1 MKRQQNEKERV
12 KNLMISQNI
21 FENCD
26 DGMQD
31 DTEAIFK
38 HKRFHRKSMF
48 QGCNI
53 NIPGDI
59 LTNKNSVASMT
70 RMSIT
75 HTQACAFLETLISEC
90 GGNPRDIHLSVN
102 YSFRH
107 CEKTIHDASTSIK
120 ENFEGKFPLGLHWDC
135 KIMNDIEDT
144 NVKIERLA
152 VIVSDLEGNTKLLG
166 APKVPIG
173 AEPGTAGKHIAEA
186 AINLLKEWKIQD
198 LVATMI
204 FDTTPTNTG
213 VDTGA
218 CKMVQELFER
228 PLLFCA
234 CRKHIGEV
242 HIGHCFDCLNI
253 EASKGPEISVYN
265 TFKNN
270 FHLIPVETTPKK
282 TFNINNINLQH
293 REFFVNQKA
302 IIIATFN
309 ELKAKDVDLRDDYK
323 ELMNL
328 VLMYIGENDNYIIHK
343 PGATHKARWLMKLL
357 HSIKIVLLEDGIPKD
372 IFGKGR
378 SGAAK
383 MDKMKRFV
391 RFFVFCYIPWWYMCP
406 IATSAARNDIQ
417 FYQNVCYFQNI
428 DEVISKTV
436 VESIM
441 RHKWYIVPEMIPL
454 ALFDEGLDFYKKDIL
469 AKRILTFPRNDSY
482 EARGG
487 NRLGK
492 PKFTKH
498 MPSEVGN
505 ATLTADVWNFF
516 DILHIS
522 EEFLKTPSNTWDNNP
537 SYIDG
542 LQKATHLKVCNDAAE
557 RGVKMIK
564 DFSLQ
569 AKGEIKMQEIL
580 QVVEENRSVFPNL
593 RKRCGK

>member
-1 MKRQQNEKERV
+1 MDFSGDISKCLPKDIEFLQDQRSSRSMAMGSRDVRAIKNAKLAKEKESAEMKRQQNEKERV

-59 LTNKNSVASMT
+59 LTNKNLVASMT
-70 RMSIT
+70 QMSIT

-90 GGNPRDIHLSVN
+90 SGNPRDIHLSVN

-120 ENFEGKFPLGLHWDC
+120 ENFEGKFPLGLHWDG

-198 LVATMI
+198 LVATML

-357 HSIKIVLLEDGIPKD
+357 HSIKIVLLEMEFPK
-372 IFGKGR
+372 IF
-378 SGAAK
+378 
-383 MDKMKRFV
+383 
-391 RFFVFCYIPWWYMCP
+391 
-406 IATSAARNDIQ
+406 
-417 FYQNVCYFQNI
+417 
-428 DEVISKTV
+428 
-436 VESIM
+436 
-441 RHKWYIVPEMIPL
+441 
-454 ALFDEGLDFYKKDIL
+454 
-469 AKRILTFPRNDSY
+469 
-482 EARGG
+482 
-487 NRLGK
+487 LGK
-492 PKFTKH
+492 
-498 MPSEVGN
+498 V
-505 ATLTADVWNFF
+505 DQVQQRW
-516 DILHIS
+516 
-522 EEFLKTPSNTWDNNP
+522 
-537 SYIDG
+537 
-542 LQKATHLKVCNDAAE
+542 
-557 RGVKMIK
+557 IK
-564 DFSLQ
+564 
-569 AKGEIKMQEIL
+569 
-580 QVVEENRSVFPNL
+580 
-593 RKRCGK
+593 